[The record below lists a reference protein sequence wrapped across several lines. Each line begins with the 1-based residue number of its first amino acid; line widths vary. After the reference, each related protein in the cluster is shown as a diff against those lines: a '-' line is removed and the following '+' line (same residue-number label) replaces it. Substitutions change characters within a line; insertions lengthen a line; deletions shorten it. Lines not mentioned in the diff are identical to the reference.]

1 MRYRTGIHQL
11 QLIHMSAQAC
21 PQNGNNRGINNG
33 HPGIMKKVK
42 VTINN
47 LTLLSP
53 PITHYQLLVL
63 LLLLLQPLLLL
74 LVALVLV
81 PTAVAVRV
89 PSMKQRERTGEGN
102 EKSSMRPVQ
111 SAEEHTRHALVCIAC
126 YYLIYLCELFSYLVQ
141 DMIIYTHFLSFLYET
156 GTRPCER
163 CIRLGIPQKC
173 QSMERKK
180 RKVTKKRWFNY
191 QVKEDGRIAVENPQ
205 IASIKEEQQEERKNS
220 ISFVNQIFPPQSILP
235 GMNATARTNTGASIS
250 NEMDGPITTT
260 LQYCPYYQT
269 PAPTSS
275 SLEPTVTQA
284 QQFTRQ
290 QQQQQ
295 QQQQFTQQQ
304 PRQRQFQFTDHSFD
318 QQQAYYIPTGN
329 TSNIS
334 GSSGNRMNFNASYPR
349 GISGV
354 MENSNLALQHS
365 HLLSKPSAGQPHI
378 FVMKTNNH
386 QMDNTTATIDSKQS
400 EMMTPQQS
408 SHPYH
413 QGNPMTLP
421 SFNQLTGNPTYTAA
435 SQNRR
440 ASGITAVH
448 QQQQP
453 SFQSWTTGY
462 QHQQVPR
469 TDQWTSSFDTRQ
481 QQWHQQQ
488 QQQQPQQPL
497 QPPFHNYEPYLGF
510 MSSPSSSSTGGL
522 NLEDQS
528 ELINQNQQ
536 KHRK

>member
-1 MRYRTGIHQL
+1 
-11 QLIHMSAQAC
+11 
-21 PQNGNNRGINNG
+21 
-33 HPGIMKKVK
+33 
-42 VTINN
+42 
-47 LTLLSP
+47 
-53 PITHYQLLVL
+53 
-63 LLLLLQPLLLL
+63 
-74 LVALVLV
+74 
-81 PTAVAVRV
+81 
-89 PSMKQRERTGEGN
+89 
-102 EKSSMRPVQ
+102 
-111 SAEEHTRHALVCIAC
+111 
-126 YYLIYLCELFSYLVQ
+126 
-141 DMIIYTHFLSFLYET
+141 MIIYTHFLSFLYET